1 MKMDCCV
8 VRDLLPLYVENM
20 VSDQTAELIKQ
31 HLAECPECQ
40 NECESFKDTGKMAIL
55 ETPAETPQADV
66 KPFKK
71 IMRKLNR
78 QMYGLSYGLIIF
90 FILWGFSLTGGE
102 NLMYNSIIMPIVGLF
117 GYYVFKWKALYKMP
131 LLLLVINLLAYNLHF
146 AKIDFISVFPWT
158 AIYGIFVIVG
168 VLIAFLLHFAFRKE
182 RKE

>member
-1 MKMDCCV
+1 MKLDCCV
-8 VRDLLPLYVENM
+8 VCDLLPLYVENM
-20 VSDQTAELIKQ
+20 VSEQTAEYIKQ
-31 HLAECPECQ
+31 HLLQCPDCQ
-40 NECESFKDTGKMAIL
+40 KEYDSFKDTGKLDVL
-55 ETPAETPQADV
+55 EVPADLSQAEAN
-66 KPFKK
+66 PFRK

-102 NLMYNSIIMPIVGLF
+102 DLMYNSVIMPMVGLF
-117 GYYVFKWKALYKMP
+117 GYYVFRWKALYKMP
-131 LLLLVINLLAYNLHF
+131 VLLFVINLVAYNLHF

-158 AIYGIFVIVG
+158 AIYSIFVIVG

>member
-1 MKMDCCV
+1 MKLNCCV

-20 VSDQTAELIKQ
+20 VSDQTAQQIKE
-31 HLAECPECQ
+31 HLAECPKCQ
-40 NECESFKDTGKMAIL
+40 SEYESFKDTGRLNVL
-55 ETPAETPQADV
+55 EMPVEVPQENV

-102 NLMYNSIIMPIVGLF
+102 DLMYNSVIMPIVGLF

-131 LLLLVINLLAYNLHF
+131 ILLFAVNLVAYNLHF

-158 AIYGIFVIVG
+158 AIYSIFVVVG
-168 VLIAFLLHFAFRKE
+168 VLIAFLLHVAFRKE
-182 RKE
+182 PKE

>member
-8 VRDLLPLYVENM
+8 IRDLLPLYVENM
-20 VSDQTAELIKQ
+20 VSDQTAEYIKQ
-31 HLAECPECQ
+31 HLAECPNCQ
-40 NECESFKDTGKMAIL
+40 NEYDSYKSTGELNIL
-55 ETPAETPQADV
+55 ETPVTVQDTDT

-90 FILWGFSLTGGE
+90 FILWGFSLTGGQD
-102 NLMYNSIIMPIVGLF
+102 LMYNSVIMPVVGLF

-131 LLLLVINLLAYNLHF
+131 VLLLIVNLLAYHLHF
-146 AKIDFISVFPWT
+146 VQIDFISVFPWT
-158 AIYGIFVIVG
+158 AIYSIFVVVG

>member
-1 MKMDCCV
+1 MKLDCCV

-20 VSDQTAELIKQ
+20 VSNQTAEQIRQ
-31 HLAECPECQ
+31 HLAQCPDCQ
-40 NECESFKDTGKMAIL
+40 NEYDSFNNTERLNVL
-55 ETPAETPQADV
+55 ETPIEAPLADT
-66 KPFKK
+66 KPFQK

-102 NLMYNSIIMPIVGLF
+102 DLMYNSVIMPIVGLF
-117 GYYVFKWKALYKMP
+117 GYYVFRWKALYKMP
-131 LLLLVINLLAYNLHF
+131 MVLLALNLLAYSLHF
-146 AKIDFISVFPWT
+146 AQIDFISVFPWT
-158 AIYGIFVIVG
+158 AIYSIFVVVG

>member
-1 MKMDCCV
+1 MKLDCCI

-20 VSDQTAELIKQ
+20 VSDQTAEQIKQ
-31 HLAECPECQ
+31 HLIECPECK
-40 NECESFKDTGKMAIL
+40 NEYDSFGSTSRLDAL
-55 ETPAETPQADV
+55 EVPQPDA

-71 IMRKLNR
+71 AMRKLNR
-78 QMYGLSYGLIIF
+78 QMYGLAYGLIIF

-102 NLMYNSIIMPIVGLF
+102 DLMYNSVIMPIVGLF

-131 LLLLVINLLAYNLHF
+131 ILLLIINFLAYHLHF
-146 AKIDFISVFPWT
+146 AEIDFVSVFPWT
-158 AIYGIFVIVG
+158 AIYSIFVIVG